1 MDLHQA
7 AKRAGVSLGCIPTGG
22 KLDIKNVSSRTY
34 GIVTIIDERTKQKA
48 VSNFVFQNDTLP
60 CTEVKMFDTVADG
73 RGVQFP
79 LYESLSDQK
88 LLENYKD
95 LATEMTVFQ
104 MEFARVLPKGTPI
117 EVKMTL
123 NNSGL
128 ITIEAEE
135 QADHTKANFTFQIKN
150 SLDENEMKNAMLRS
164 GASKVE

>member
-1 MDLHQA
+1 
-7 AKRAGVSLGCIPTGG
+7 
-22 KLDIKNVSSRTY
+22 
-34 GIVTIIDERTKQKA
+34 
-48 VSNFVFQNDTLP
+48 
-60 CTEVKMFDTVADG
+60 
-73 RGVQFP
+73 
-79 LYESLSDQK
+79 
-88 LLENYKD
+88 
-95 LATEMTVFQ
+95 

-164 GASKVE
+164 SASKVE